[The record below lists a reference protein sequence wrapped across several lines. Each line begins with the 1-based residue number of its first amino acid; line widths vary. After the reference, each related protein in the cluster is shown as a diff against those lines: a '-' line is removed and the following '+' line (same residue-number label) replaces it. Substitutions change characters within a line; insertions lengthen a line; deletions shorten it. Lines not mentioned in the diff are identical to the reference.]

1 MANVI
6 VIGDGPGG
14 LSAALFLA
22 KGGQSVVVFG
32 QDKTVMHYALIK
44 NYLGVPEI
52 LGSDFQ
58 ALARKQAAAFGAEL
72 REARVESIA
81 RAGDGYRVTTDAGE
95 AHEAKY
101 LILSEGK
108 GPRLAGQLGLEYD
121 AARGIVTDRNG
132 KTQLDGV
139 YVVGRS
145 ARPGRSQAIISAGDG
160 AAAAID
166 ILSRERGED
175 VVDWDEPPKAETL
188 RLRRGRAARSEYA
201 AARRFATGEYD
212 KIKAGRFATGRIRQ
226 MSDGGGRR
234 PRVTFERT
242 LSQAPLSL
250 SAARSAHC

>member
-22 KGGQSVVVFG
+22 KGGQNVVVFG

-52 LGSDFQ
+52 SGSDFQ
-58 ALARKQAAAFGAEL
+58 AFARKQAAAFGAEL

-81 RAGDGYRVTTDAGE
+81 RAGDNYRVTTDAGE

-108 GPRLAGQLGLEYD
+108 GPRLASQLGLEYD
-121 AARGIVTDRNG
+121 AAHGIATDRNG
-132 KTQLDGV
+132 KTRLDGV

-175 VVDWDEPPKAETL
+175 VVDWDEPPKADKL
-188 RLRRGRAARSEYA
+188 GQGVAPQV
-201 AARRFATGEYD
+201 EYD
-212 KIKAGRFATGRIRQ
+212 EPGRSVAPQVEYDEPGRGVSPQAEYDEPGRGASPLAEYDGSERGVSRQ
-226 MSDGGGRR
+226 A
-234 PRVTFERT
+234 E
-242 LSQAPLSL
+242 
-250 SAARSAHC
+250 